1 MSPKVTPHQLDLETV
16 SIIEVYQ
23 RLEDDIFTMFV
34 DRLKAKGIYA
44 LTKDT
49 ALQWQLEKLNELHL
63 INNETIK
70 LIAQATNTAEPLIN
84 QLIMDN
90 GIKVINQVDE
100 QLSGWTNQQPPSPQ
114 NLIDTTLKGLLHQT
128 KADLNN
134 NVNDTLISRNYQGGT
149 AEIFRN
155 IVTDAATQ
163 SILGLIT
170 PDKALDQAV
179 YKWVDAGIKSGLTN
193 AAGHRMGLE
202 GYARTVITSSA
213 YNTFNQLSIDRA
225 NEYGWHI
232 FVMSSHAAARPAC
245 APIQGGVVINV
256 PRNEVN
262 PDEGDYPSIYDYGY
276 GLASGTLGANCR
288 HTLTP
293 FNPKSNVNTLNP
305 PDPEEAFANHKIMQQ
320 QRALK
325 RRVRLYK
332 RKKML
337 AEKLGDEEGAKH
349 WDELI
354 KDNQGRL
361 RDIVKKNQFLYR
373 DYKRE
378 KAFGPSDKE
387 ISALKARATIN
398 PEKQNRHILGTKEYE
413 QYEENRYNKG
423 KKYPPSILNVTP
435 DEAQT
440 LIKKFGHIGTNKSYE
455 YIDAG
460 KAVATFIDQKTGE
473 RIPTSILRIAYS
485 NKGAHLTPADP
496 RKKRGGNTNADKLSK

>member
-134 NVNDTLISRNYQGGT
+134 NVNETLISRNYQGGT

-193 AAGHRMGLE
+193 AAGHRMGL
-202 GYARTVITSSA
+202 
-213 YNTFNQLSIDRA
+213 
-225 NEYGWHI
+225 
-232 FVMSSHAAARPAC
+232 
-245 APIQGGVVINV
+245 
-256 PRNEVN
+256 
-262 PDEGDYPSIYDYGY
+262 
-276 GLASGTLGANCR
+276 
-288 HTLTP
+288 
-293 FNPKSNVNTLNP
+293 
-305 PDPEEAFANHKIMQQ
+305 
-320 QRALK
+320 
-325 RRVRLYK
+325 
-332 RKKML
+332 
-337 AEKLGDEEGAKH
+337 
-349 WDELI
+349 
-354 KDNQGRL
+354 
-361 RDIVKKNQFLYR
+361 
-373 DYKRE
+373 
-378 KAFGPSDKE
+378 
-387 ISALKARATIN
+387 
-398 PEKQNRHILGTKEYE
+398 
-413 QYEENRYNKG
+413 
-423 KKYPPSILNVTP
+423 
-435 DEAQT
+435 
-440 LIKKFGHIGTNKSYE
+440 
-455 YIDAG
+455 
-460 KAVATFIDQKTGE
+460 
-473 RIPTSILRIAYS
+473 
-485 NKGAHLTPADP
+485 
-496 RKKRGGNTNADKLSK
+496 